1 MDSTFCRMN
10 LTKQNRSKIY
20 RMEHGKE
27 FIMKR
32 KVKGTIGFMAV
43 TLGLV
48 LVTAFCVVM
57 TVKSQSNV
65 EEVAVE
71 NYYREK
77 EQEMLADTRA
87 YLSREGFTNS
97 GVTLTRVVD
106 EEGNREYTIT
116 VHHRKISNLQEDAR
130 ETLRVA
136 LQELV
141 FEEENC
147 SFCHTFL
154 VNG

>member
-1 MDSTFCRMN
+1 
-10 LTKQNRSKIY
+10 
-20 RMEHGKE
+20 
-27 FIMKR
+27 MKR
-32 KVKGTIGFMAV
+32 RERGTIGFMAV
-43 TLGLV
+43 TLCLV
-48 LVTAFCVVM
+48 LFTAFCVVM

-77 EQEMLADTRA
+77 EQEVLADTRA
-87 YLSREGFTNS
+87 YLNREGFTNS

-106 EEGNREYTIT
+106 AEGNREYIIT
-116 VHHRKISNLQEDAR
+116 VHHRKISNLQEDDR
-130 ETLRVA
+130 ETLRMA
-136 LQELV
+136 LQGLV